1 MLTACRRIDK
11 CPIPG
16 QRLTDKFATAEGEWA
31 RLELTDP
38 QRNEMHD
45 EIIWYN
51 YENDRAHFFF
61 FLLLLKFKDSHFDD
75 TITSTTVLIHFFLL
89 LLKFKDS
96 HFDPE
101 EN

>member
-61 FLLLLKFKDSHFDD
+61 LLLLKFKDSHFDD